1 MRWFQGG
8 IAEAVAASKS
18 KNAVFV
24 VFVEGKDGASINA
37 AATVDNVAVS
47 SKLESDDFVVIK
59 LDSGSEAYGQ
69 FVQIYQLVP
78 VPSLFFIGGNGV
90 PLEVVAGEVTV
101 NELLQK
107 ITSVLEKS
115 GRVVSPTEAV
125 DQASVTGTQE
135 TKQNS
140 PKLTSDQAGC
150 LVEDASTSKEEMVEV
165 TNVSESQ
172 TQAAANAGTE
182 TVSAEEKIERAKQL
196 IEKKRKEKEEEEK
209 RTQRQKEIERRK
221 MGQDVQKQ
229 RRWQQDQELK
239 HLKEERQKEKAEEA
253 AVRDRILRQIAED
266 RAAQA
271 SRFPAEQEA
280 AKKQA
285 EEELRKQSEE
295 QTAHTAAKYDMARI
309 QFRLPDGSSHS
320 HNFEVT
326 ATLGEVRSYAA
337 THLSFPFREFA
348 MSTTFPRREFTSKND
363 SQTLGDLHLVP
374 SAVILILPT
383 SSGRAITSPQNYS
396 WRVPHLVWS
405 LLTPLFSILNYLRN
419 LVFGGGGSSS
429 AVGGGSISRDRNTQ
443 QSSSSSSS
451 SSSSPASTQSS
462 TGARRR
468 TPSTQTTVIRREG
481 NIHRLTDRHDPDDDE
496 NNTWNGNSTQQ
507 M

>member
-8 IAEAVAASKS
+8 IAEAVAASKAR
-18 KNAVFV
+18 NAIFV

-37 AATVDNVAVS
+37 AATMDNVAVS
-47 SKLESDDFVVIK
+47 SKLESDEFVVIK
-59 LDSGSEAYGQ
+59 LDSGSEAYKQ

-78 VPSLFFIGGNGV
+78 VPSMFFIGGNGV

-101 NELLQK
+101 PELLQK

-115 GRVVSPTEAV
+115 GKVVSPTEAESE
-125 DQASVTGTQE
+125 AAATGMQD

-140 PKLTSDQAGC
+140 PKIIPDRAGC
-150 LVEDASTSKEEMVEV
+150 MVEGASTSKEEVMQV
-165 TNVSESQ
+165 TKASESQ
-172 TQAAANAGTE
+172 TQVAAPAVKE
-182 TVSAEEKIERAKQL
+182 TLNAEEKLERAKQL
-196 IEKKRKEKEEEEK
+196 VEKKRKEKEEEEK
-209 RTQRQKEIERRK
+209 QTQQQKEVERRK
-221 MGQDVQKQ
+221 MGHEVQKL

-239 HLKEERQKEKAEEA
+239 HLKEDRQKEKAAEA
-253 AVRDRILRQIAED
+253 AARERILRQIAED
-266 RAAQA
+266 RAERA
-271 SRFPAEQEA
+271 SRYSAEQEA

-285 EEELRKQSEE
+285 EEELQKRSEEEFRKRSEE
-295 QTAHTAAKYDMARI
+295 QAARAAAQYNMARI

-337 THLSFPFREFA
+337 THLRFPFREFA
-348 MSTTFPRREFTSKND
+348 MSTTFPRREFTSNHD
-363 SQTLGDLHLVP
+363 GQTLGDLHLVP
-374 SAVILILPT
+374 SAVMLILPA
-383 SSGRAITSPQNYS
+383 SGRAITSSQSYNWS
-396 WRVPHLVWS
+396 HLLWS
-405 LLTPLFSILNYLRN
+405 FLAPLFSVLNYLRT

-429 AVGGGSISRDRNTQ
+429 SVGGSSISRGRNTQ
-443 QSSSSSSS
+443 QSSSSSR
-451 SSSSPASTQSS
+451 PASTQNP

-468 TPSTQTTVIRREG
+468 TPSDQTSVIRREG